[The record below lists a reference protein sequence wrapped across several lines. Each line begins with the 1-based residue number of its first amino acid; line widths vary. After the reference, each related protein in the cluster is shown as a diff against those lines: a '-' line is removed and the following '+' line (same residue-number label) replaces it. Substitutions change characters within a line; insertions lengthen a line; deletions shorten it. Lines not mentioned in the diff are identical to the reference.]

1 MNSSDLFDLPMFVKD
16 DNESDFSNDS
26 LPDFSHCPDYDKAGD
41 QLLDSLGF
49 YLEGIFQV
57 TSSSRPFHQTNLK
70 VRKHSVKIS
79 LILPRKLAK

>member
-16 DNESDFSNDS
+16 DNESYFSNDS

-57 TSSSRPFHQTNLK
+57 TSSSTPFHQTNLK

-79 LILPRKLAK
+79 FILPRKLAK